1 MAIYSKRYNYLF
13 IASPQTGSKTIAKT
27 LRERLE
33 GQQLPEQ
40 DVKKNGQVVV
50 KKHHCTLRSLVNQ
63 GQLSA
68 EAAQSAFKFS
78 GVRNPYDLL
87 VSRYLKLRG
96 RFAEGGDKARYAQ
109 RDPRKA
115 EAVALASQLDFPQWV
130 AQANREALARQEPLR
145 GPMSF
150 IEGCDFVIRFESLQ
164 PDFDEALRRIGISPT
179 MALPQHNVTAERLD
193 GTQKRDYR
201 SYYDEAAIAQ
211 VAMLYA
217 PVIAQFNYR
226 FDGTPET
233 CS

>member
-1 MAIYSKRYNYLF
+1 MAIYSPRYNYLF
-13 IASPQTGSKTIAKT
+13 IASPQTGSKAIAKT
-27 LRERLE
+27 LREQLD

-68 EAAQSAFKFS
+68 EAAQGAFKFS

-115 EAVALASQLDFPQWV
+115 QAVALASELPFASWL
-130 AQANREALARQEPLR
+130 AESNRDALARQEPLR
-145 GPMSF
+145 GPGSF
-150 IEGCDFVIRFESLQ
+150 LEGCDFVVRFESLQ
-164 PDFDEALRRIGISPT
+164 QDFNEALRRIGVATPIE
-179 MALPQHNVTAERLD
+179 LPQHNVTAERLE

-201 SYYDEAAIAQ
+201 SYYDDTAVAQ
-211 VAMLYA
+211 VALLYA
-217 PVIAQFNYR
+217 PIIERFGYQFSA
-226 FDGTPET
+226 PEKALA
-233 CS
+233 